1 MRIKTMKLL
10 TTRQQVE
17 NIRKRFEKL
26 VCQLNARLCVK
37 QCDMGNLYYCT
48 KSHSTELPSTTQ
60 LLNIE
65 QVLWVLQVGRSTLY
79 NLINQHQLTAVKIGD
94 RTLFRPSDLEQF
106 INNLNQYGE

>member
-1 MRIKTMKLL
+1 MKLL

-17 NIRKRFEKL
+17 NIKKRFEKL
-26 VCQLNARLCVK
+26 MRQLNARFYVERCNIENLCYHTRS
-37 QCDMGNLYYCT
+37 QP
-48 KSHSTELPSTTQ
+48 TELPGTTR

-79 NLINQHQLTAVKIGD
+79 NLINQRQLTAVKIGD

-106 INNLNQYGE
+106 INNLNQYGD

>member
-1 MRIKTMKLL
+1 MRLL
-10 TTRQQVE
+10 TTRQQVK
-17 NIRKRFEKL
+17 NIKNRFEEL
-26 VCQLNARLCVK
+26 TCHLNTRLYTEHCG
-37 QCDMGNLYYCT
+37 MGNLCYHTRSQPT
-48 KSHSTELPSTTQ
+48 KLPSTMQ